1 MTRKRHAPC
10 LGCYLITGSPFP
22 FLPTPCST
30 YPPTL
35 LPVYRFE
42 KWKTGGPCYDKIS
55 SVFLDD
61 NFPGEGP
68 RVTWLAFHP
77 KVEDKLE
84 FLARIG
90 LWVLMASRPRGYSF
104 SGQLQPKP
112 ESELYR
118 PVEPTSSK
126 ALWTIDMA
134 RLLFCAASKKSGDDL
149 AQEYSPSDVGDLVE
163 RAAKGGVDGCVEW
176 VETLRRVPVSE
187 WAEALAEYPSGDIIG
202 LSEDTI
208 SWEVLLALCS
218 LQMKTTRGDEST
230 LRARAAAIINHF
242 EDFGNVDGDESASSD
257 PETECLSP
265 REDDLLPLL
274 EALTK
279 QWPVL
284 LALLESSRAAGET
297 LPPREELF
305 KVSHSHRL
313 GHIHPTMKTKLGEPL
328 L

>member
-1 MTRKRHAPC
+1 MDRVAVSVPPDTVFNLPPNAPC
-10 LGCYLITGSPFP
+10 LPFW
-22 FLPTPCST
+22 
-30 YPPTL
+30 Y
-35 LPVYRFE
+35 
-42 KWKTGGPCYDKIS
+42 WKTGGPCYDKLS

-84 FLARIG
+84 FIARVG
-90 LWVLMASRPRGYSF
+90 LWILMASKPPGYSF
-104 SGQLQPKP
+104 SGQLQPKT
-112 ESELYR
+112 ETELYR
-118 PVEPTSSK
+118 PVEPSSRK

-149 AQEYSPSDVGDLVE
+149 VQEYSPSDVGDLVE
-163 RAAKGGVDGCVEW
+163 RAAKGGVDGVVQW
-176 VETLRRVPVSE
+176 VEMLRRVPVSE
-187 WAEALAEYPSGDIIG
+187 WAEALTEYPSGDVIG
-202 LSEDTI
+202 LSEDTV

-218 LQMKTTRGDEST
+218 LQMKTTREDEST

-242 EDFGNVDGDESASSD
+242 ENFGNVDGDESASSI

-274 EALTK
+274 EALRK

-284 LALLESSRAAGET
+284 LALLESSKAAGET
-297 LPPREELF
+297 PPRLRREEFF

-313 GHIHPTMKTKLGEPL
+313 EHIHPTMKTKLGEPL